1 MDKHAFIAK
10 YGPWAVVTGASS
22 GIGLAIATDLAELDL
37 ALYWWP
43 VASHYFGGSPK
54 TL

>member
-22 GIGLAIATDLAELDL
+22 GIGLAIATELAE
-37 ALYWWP
+37 
-43 VASHYFGGSPK
+43 FGFSGCRIHPPIPAR
-54 TL
+54 LV